1 MSTPRG
7 IAILGSTGS
16 IGRSTL
22 AVIGLHPDRFRVAAL
37 GAYGSWEVVVEQAR
51 QFQPDVV
58 VLVNP
63 QAAAQ
68 ARAALEQCGSKV
80 RVESGEEA
88 LAAAVSGGNVQVVMA
103 AIVGAAGL
111 QSTLAAVRA
120 GKRVLLANK
129 ESLVMAGRLLMDE
142 VRARENRADPDR
154 QRAQRDLPMHAGG
167 LPAGRSGARRG
178 ARDLDRLRRAVSL
191 HGPCA
196 ARERD
201 A

>member
-37 GAYGSWEVVVEQAR
+37 GAYGSWEVVVQQAR

-58 VLVNP
+58 VLVDP

-68 ARAALEQCGSKV
+68 ARAALGQCGSKV

-88 LAAAVSGGNVQVVMA
+88 LAAA
-103 AIVGAAGL
+103 
-111 QSTLAAVRA
+111 
-120 GKRVLLANK
+120 
-129 ESLVMAGRLLMDE
+129 
-142 VRARENRADPDR
+142 
-154 QRAQRDLPMHAGG
+154 AGG
-167 LPAGRSGARRG
+167 GCPACEPDSRRTPSWSPVV
-178 ARDLDRLRRAVSL
+178 DRYGDG
-191 HGPCA
+191 GPSPA
-196 ARERD
+196 
-201 A
+201 